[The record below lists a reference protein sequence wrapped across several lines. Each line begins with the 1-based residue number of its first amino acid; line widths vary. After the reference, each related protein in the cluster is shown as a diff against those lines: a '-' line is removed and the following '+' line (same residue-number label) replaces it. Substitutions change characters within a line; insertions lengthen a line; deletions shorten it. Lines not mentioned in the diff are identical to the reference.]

1 MSLSSFSSSGPARY
15 VISVA
20 AVLLLA
26 AVFVGSRDRVNSTTV
41 ALSLLLAVLASATFF
56 GRNPALV
63 AAFAAMLCFNFFLLP
78 PYYTW
83 TIADPQNLVAWASF
97 TLTAIIAGELSEFA
111 RRRARESRKLYDELQ
126 DAFEAAAE
134 AEALRRSEQLKSSL
148 LDAVTHDLQ
157 TPLTSIKASVTTL
170 LESEGGHRTI
180 ELDSGE
186 RAEFLEIIDEET
198 DRLNRFIEGIVRL
211 ARVESGGR
219 ELPSGPCS
227 IDEAVTTAIQR
238 ARPNRTGH
246 EIVLE
251 IPDDLPPVS
260 ADPAAAA
267 EVFFNLIDNAC
278 KYSSPGSPISISAKR
293 SEKGVAVSV
302 EDRGP
307 GIPAEMRERVFEKF
321 VRIGAGKGGGLGLGL
336 AIAKGI
342 VESQNGTI
350 RIDDGEGGVG
360 TAVTVTFPEAT
371 G

>member
-1 MSLSSFSSSGPARY
+1 MSRSGPARY
-15 VISVA
+15 VLSVA
-20 AVLLLA
+20 AVLLLSA
-26 AVFVGSRDRVNSTTV
+26 AFIGFRDSVNSTTV
-41 ALSLLLAVLASATFF
+41 ALCLLLAVLASATFF

-63 AAFAAMLCFNFFLLP
+63 ASFAAMLSFNFFLLP

-83 TIADPQNLVAWASF
+83 TIADPQNLVAWAAF

-126 DAFEAAAE
+126 DAFEASAE
-134 AEALRRSEQLKSSL
+134 AEALRRSEKLKSSL

-180 ELDSGE
+180 ELDSDE
-186 RAEFLEIIDEET
+186 RAEFLKIINEET

-211 ARVESGGR
+211 ARVESGGG
-219 ELPSGPCS
+219 EGALGPCS
-227 IDEAVTTAIQR
+227 IEEAVATAIQR
-238 ARPNRTGH
+238 ARPDRSGH
-246 EIVLE
+246 TIVTE
-251 IPDDLPPVS
+251 IPDDLPPVA

-278 KYSSPGSPISISAKR
+278 KYSPAGRPIEIHARCVDGGVSIS
-293 SEKGVAVSV
+293 VS
-302 EDRGP
+302 DSGP
-307 GIPAEMRERVFEKF
+307 GIPEEMRERVFEKF

-350 RIDDGEGGVG
+350 RIDDGKSGVG
-360 TAVTVTFPEAT
+360 TAVTVTLPEARV
-371 G
+371 